1 MTEEE
6 MLAVE
11 SLVEYVEINDFDT
24 DIKKELFII
33 KEAINRWKSA
43 RVIFHYVSNAEKN
56 YT

>member
-11 SLVEYVEINDFDT
+11 NLVQYIEINDFDT

-33 KEAINRWKSA
+33 KEAINRWNSA
-43 RVIFHYVSNAEKN
+43 
-56 YT
+56 

>member
-33 KEAINRWKSA
+33 KEEINRWNSA
-43 RVIFHYVSNAEKN
+43 
-56 YT
+56 